1 MPIIQ
6 PILKQKKSYSLVK
19 DDLLIERGIYTMTDC
34 TYCRKKVLMKLIM
47 DFYDIKTGEIAK
59 EINVS
64 DSLVRKHINGARTCQ
79 PVDIYIIEKV
89 FRIKIKDYSYSA

>member
-1 MPIIQ
+1 
-6 PILKQKKSYSLVK
+6 
-19 DDLLIERGIYTMTDC
+19 MTDC

-47 DFYDIKTGEIAK
+47 EFYDIKTGEIAK

-79 PVDIYIIEKV
+79 PVNIYH
-89 FRIKIKDYSYSA
+89 